1 MLGIV
6 YKKLR
11 KAREYLINI
20 YNTEFLAKLM
30 DQATDKKGRYQP
42 MSHKLLVG
50 RGCSSYKGSIIKTTN
65 FPMSIVRE
73 VQVNSLGEVTGAT
86 IMKGKSREIVKRHV
100 SSLIPLLGRKEYA
113 NGELK

>member
-65 FPMSIVRE
+65 FPMSIVRGGSGE
-73 VQVNSLGEVTGAT
+73 FSGGSDRCDNNEGQKQRNSKASCFFFDSS
-86 IMKGKSREIVKRHV
+86 SR
-100 SSLIPLLGRKEYA
+100 
-113 NGELK
+113 